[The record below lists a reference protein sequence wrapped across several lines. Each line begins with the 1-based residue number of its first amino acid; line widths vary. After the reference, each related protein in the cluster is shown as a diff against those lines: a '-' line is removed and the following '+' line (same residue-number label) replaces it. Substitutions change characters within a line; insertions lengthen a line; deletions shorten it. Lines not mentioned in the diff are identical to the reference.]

1 MSKLGLEQKVSLM
14 AHRVGLKAA
23 ELAAAEAVPWASRDP
38 ATQAC
43 ALIYGVLLIQK
54 VSKQRVLMHL

>member
-1 MSKLGLEQKVSLM
+1 MSRLGVDTKVSLM

-43 ALIYGVLLIQK
+43 ALIYGVLLINK
-54 VSKQRVLMHL
+54 V